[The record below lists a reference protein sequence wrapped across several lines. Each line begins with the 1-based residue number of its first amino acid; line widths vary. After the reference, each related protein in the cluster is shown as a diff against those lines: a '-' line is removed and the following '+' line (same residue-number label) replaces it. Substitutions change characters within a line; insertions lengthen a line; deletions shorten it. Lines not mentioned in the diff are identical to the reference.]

1 MGLLVSQRSI
11 ILSVKC
17 PANEKMQKLQRIM
30 DSRGIDIVLFRE
42 TLPKGEAFV
51 ARANIKYS
59 IKEIEEL
66 MAFAWLQ
73 EAQNET
79 SI

>member
-1 MGLLVSQRSI
+1 
-11 ILSVKC
+11 
-17 PANEKMQKLQRIM
+17 M
-30 DSRGIDIVLFRE
+30 DSHAIDIVLFRE
-42 TLPKGEAFV
+42 TLPQGEAFV

-59 IKEIEEL
+59 IIEIEEL
-66 MAFAWLQ
+66 MAFVWLR